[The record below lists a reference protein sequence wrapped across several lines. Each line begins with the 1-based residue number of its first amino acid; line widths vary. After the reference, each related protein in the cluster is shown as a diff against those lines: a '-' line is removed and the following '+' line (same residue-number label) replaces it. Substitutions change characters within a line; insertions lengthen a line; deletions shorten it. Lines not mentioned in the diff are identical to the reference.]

1 VLNSLLSKNLSGGQ
15 LIFENHKI
23 KKKKKKKRSPK
34 RKKDETNA
42 FKTTAS
48 LTEQREREQHSQRSF

>member
-23 KKKKKKKRSPK
+23 KKKKRSPK

>member
-23 KKKKKKKRSPK
+23 KKKKKKKAIPQ
-34 RKKDETNA
+34 KK
-42 FKTTAS
+42 KG
-48 LTEQREREQHSQRSF
+48 